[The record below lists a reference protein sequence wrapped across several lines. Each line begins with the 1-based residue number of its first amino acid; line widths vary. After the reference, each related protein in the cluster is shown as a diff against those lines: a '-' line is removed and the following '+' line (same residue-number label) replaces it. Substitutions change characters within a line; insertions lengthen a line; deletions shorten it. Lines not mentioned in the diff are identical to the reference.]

1 MFLSARRKVHL
12 YVRRAAECRH
22 FDVDVTVYI
31 FRLKTRHTHTHTHT
45 LTERERGRERKKE
58 RKDRLALSGS
68 QRSSGGVKQRSVWAS
83 HVQWHD
89 KTVI

>member
-1 MFLSARRKVHL
+1 MHTAGGRMFLSARRKVHL

-45 LTERERGRERKKE
+45 HTHRERERQRKKE
-58 RKDRLALSGS
+58 RKKGQTGTVRQSEE
-68 QRSSGGVKQRSVWAS
+68 QWRSKAKVCMG
-83 HVQWHD
+83 
-89 KTVI
+89 